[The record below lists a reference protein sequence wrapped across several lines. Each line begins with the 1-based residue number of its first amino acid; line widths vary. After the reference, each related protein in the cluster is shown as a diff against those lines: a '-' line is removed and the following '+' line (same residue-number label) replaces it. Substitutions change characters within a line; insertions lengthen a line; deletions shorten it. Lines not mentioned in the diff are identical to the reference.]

1 MSVVQ
6 LYEIQANPLAVT
18 EECDTKWKAGYQ
30 LCGTMLTEKA
40 VTLLFQLPVGAS
52 LGGSGSGGRLGP
64 QPYAQA
70 QQP

>member
-6 LYEIQANPLAVT
+6 LDELSNNEMAVV

-30 LCGTMLTEKA
+30 LCGIIPAEGSLTL
-40 VTLLFQLPVGAS
+40 VFQLPVGANLS
-52 LGGSGSGGRLGP
+52 SSGGRLGP